1 MTIKKQYW
9 IDFSLFSP
17 NIKAELITI
26 PDLEI
31 PGRIAIDWNIPNS
44 KADLKLK
51 LNENEFFNYNFVQYS
66 LLANGA
72 LIILM
77 SLLKNSFSFN
87 FNLKSALLLGV
98 FQSIA
103 ILPGI
108 SRSGMLISS
117 LVLLELR

>member
-17 NIKAELITI
+17 SIKAELITI

-51 LNENEFFNYNFVQYS
+51 LNENEFFNKLIS
-66 LLANGA
+66 IIRTPLAN
-72 LIILM
+72 
-77 SLLKNSFSFN
+77 KEYWT
-87 FNLKSALLLGV
+87 NL
-98 FQSIA
+98 
-103 ILPGI
+103 
-108 SRSGMLISS
+108 
-117 LVLLELR
+117 